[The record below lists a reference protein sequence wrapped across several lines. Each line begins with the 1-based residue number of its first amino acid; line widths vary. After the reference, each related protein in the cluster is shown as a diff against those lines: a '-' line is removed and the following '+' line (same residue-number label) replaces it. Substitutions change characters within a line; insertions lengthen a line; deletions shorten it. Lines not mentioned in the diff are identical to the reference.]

1 MALDVRFL
9 GGLEVRADDA
19 PASLGGPQAKVVFAL
34 LASDAGRT
42 LSTTQLIDEL
52 WPTDPPRDAIG
63 TIQTHIATIR
73 RGLGS
78 ERGRLR
84 TRDGGYVLGLD
95 AEELDAQR
103 FARLAQEGRALLGTD
118 AAAAEARL
126 EAALSEWRGEPLVGL
141 TERAPRLQA
150 AATRLR
156 DLHLGGV
163 EDLAQARLEL
173 GVPSRVVT
181 DLELVVADEPFRER
195 ALALF
200 LQALAAVGRQ
210 PEALARY
217 ADYQRRLGEEL
228 GVDPSAELQR
238 VHLELVGAT
247 SRGSA
252 DAAAPDVE
260 RARAGRLP
268 SLLTRFFGREGDL
281 DALTG
286 LLGQERLVTIV
297 GVGGGG
303 KTRLAVE
310 VAQRAIEAFS
320 DGVHFV
326 DLAPV
331 RSGGSVPRAVA
342 DALGVTV
349 VAYGGSVQEQVVRAI
364 GDRRMLVV
372 LDNCEHLLGA
382 CADHV
387 LRLLDDCRNLT
398 VLATSREPLGTE
410 GERRWRLDPLALPE
424 GDAPDEAASLQL
436 LVDRAQAVRR
446 DFRVTED
453 NRAAVVAIC
462 RQLDGLPLALELIAA
477 RLEAL
482 SPPEIAERLTAHRDA
497 LIRGQRRV
505 PRHRTLEAT
514 IGWSYDLLS
523 ETEQAIFRRL
533 SVFVGGAT
541 LDAVTAV
548 TAVTAVAGG
557 SREASEVLE
566 LVASLVR
573 RSLVTVTEADGT
585 SRYGLLETV
594 REFARQRLRA
604 AGEEEAV
611 SRAHRDHY
619 LADLEAVPWDQRMFS
634 LHSAAPRL
642 HVEFGNL
649 SAAFHTS
656 IARGERDTAARLAV
670 GAPALIISSQRWD
683 ELDRWLTELW
693 GVRPAELSFPDRVGR
708 AVRPEH
714 LLHHFWLE
722 AWRITWST
730 DELQEVV
737 ALLRAG
743 ADRLPGASPARIC
756 IEHLV
761 GIGELLIGGAGLD
774 DAIRRLRERADAARD
789 VDAPLLHANIL
800 EDGALAQLL
809 AGRYADALATLQEF
823 PVFEVAVHNAK
834 ALSTLAAAQHLAGD
848 HEGAIRT
855 MHRNLGSAHPAARS
869 LILVFL
875 AIAMAGAGDLDVARE
890 LLRRS
895 RQEYDLL
902 PWRHPRSIN
911 DVLVGL
917 GSCAVLEGRK
927 DVGARLLAAA
937 GVRAGE
943 FKPLTAYHVH
953 YTKLAGSP
961 PDQEALPEPWDTEG
975 LEALVDEELL
985 RWAREGSPD
994 ASPVASAEPGGRAA
1008 IS

>member
-9 GGLEVRADDA
+9 GGLEVRAGDA

-34 LASDAGRT
+34 LASHAGRT

-73 RGLGS
+73 RGLGR
-78 ERGRLR
+78 ERRRLR
-84 TRDGGYVLGLD
+84 TRDGGYVLDLD
-95 AEELDAQR
+95 AEQLDAQR
-103 FARLAQEGRALLGTD
+103 FARLAEEGRALLRSD

-126 EAALSEWRGEPLVGL
+126 EAALSQWRGEPLVGL
-141 TERAPRLQA
+141 AERAPHLRA
-150 AATRLR
+150 AGMRLR
-156 DLHLGGV
+156 DLRLGVV

-173 GVPSRVVT
+173 GLPARVVAE
-181 DLELVVADEPFRER
+181 LELVVAAEPFRER
-195 ALALF
+195 ALALL
-200 LQALAAVGRQ
+200 LQALAAAGRQ

-217 ADYQRRLGEEL
+217 ADHRRRLGEEL
-228 GVDPSAELQR
+228 GVDPSTELQR

-247 SRGSA
+247 SRTPR
-252 DAAAPDVE
+252 DTAAP
-260 RARAGRLP
+260 RHTRSATAGRLP
-268 SLLTRFFGREGDL
+268 FPVTRLFGREGEL
-281 DALTG
+281 DAIDG
-286 LLGQERLVTIV
+286 LLGQGQLVTIV

-310 VAQRAIEAFS
+310 VARRAIEAFP
-320 DGVHFV
+320 DGVYFV
-326 DLAPV
+326 DLAPI
-331 RSGGSVPRAVA
+331 GNGESVARTVA

-349 VAYGGSVQEQVVRAI
+349 VAYGGSVQEQLVRAI
-364 GDRRMLVV
+364 GGRRMLVV
-372 LDNCEHLLGA
+372 LDNCEHLLEA

-387 LRLLDDCRNLT
+387 LRLLEDCPNLT
-398 VLATSREPLGTE
+398 VLATSREPLGIE

-424 GDAPDEAASLQL
+424 DDAPDGAASLQL
-436 LVDRAQAVRR
+436 LVDRAQAVRQ
-446 DFRVTED
+446 DFRITED

-477 RLEAL
+477 RFEAL
-482 SPPEIAERLTAHRDA
+482 SPTEVAEQLTTHRDT
-497 LIRGQRRV
+497 LVRGQRRV
-505 PRHRTLEAT
+505 PRHRTLGAT
-514 IGWSYDLLS
+514 IGWSYELLS
-523 ETEQAIFRRL
+523 ESEQEVLRRL

-541 LDAVTAV
+541 LDAI
-548 TAVTAVAGG
+548 TAVASS
-557 SREASEVLE
+557 SREATEVLD

-573 RSLVTVTEADGT
+573 RSLVTVAEVDGT

-594 REFARQRLRA
+594 REFAQQRLRA

-611 SRAHRDHY
+611 WRTHRDHY
-619 LADLEAVPWDQRMFS
+619 LDVLEAVPWDQRMFS
-634 LHSAAPRL
+634 LHLAAPRL

-649 SAAFHTS
+649 RAAFDTS
-656 IARGERDTAARLAV
+656 IARGERDIAARLAV
-670 GAPALIISSQRWD
+670 GSPALIISNQRWD

-693 GVRPAELSFPDRVGR
+693 GVRPAELSFPDRVRR

-722 AWRITWST
+722 AWRITWSA
-730 DELQEVV
+730 DELREVV

-743 ADRLPGASPARIC
+743 AEQLPGSSPARIC
-756 IEHLV
+756 IEHVVGVGDLLV
-761 GIGELLIGGAGLD
+761 GGAGLD
-774 DAIRRLRERADAARD
+774 DALRRLRERAEAARD

-809 AGRYADALATLQEF
+809 AGRYGDALATLQGF
-823 PVFEVAVHNAK
+823 AVFEVAVHYDK
-834 ALSTLAAAQHLAGD
+834 ALATLAAAQHLTGD

-855 MHRNLGSAHPAARS
+855 MHRNLGSVHPGARS
-869 LILVFL
+869 LVLGFL
-875 AIAMAGAGDLDVARE
+875 AIAMAGAGDLDDARE

-911 DVLVGL
+911 DVLVAL
-917 GSCAVLEGRK
+917 GSCAVLEGRT

-937 GVRAGE
+937 GARADD

-953 YTKLAGSP
+953 YTKLAGPP
-961 PDQEALPEPWDTEG
+961 PDDEALPEPWDTEG

-985 RWAREGSPD
+985 RWSRERSPD
-994 ASPVASAEPGGRAA
+994 APPMASAETGGRTAV
-1008 IS
+1008 S